1 MVVEND
7 PLPVSSRVLTD
18 VINGCFPGSYE
29 FDNITAQLSQ
39 MLYSLEHQLQLIFP
53 AFSSLLFYFIFHRFV
68 PFHILPF
75 LSHDFSFSFVLLF
88 DCLKTL
94 LNIKFSQLSKLLS
107 QVSKAH
113 FSGLNRFE
121 NNPIRV
127 LFLLHVFNLWQ
138 DQLMQA
144 GVRIRIWKFEEII
157 TVKSRYFLFEPLVL
171 QSVQIRIQ
179 VQILSV
185 IMIEIYLLSY
195 ACIFSEK

>member
-7 PLPVSSRVLTD
+7 PLPVSSWVLTD
-18 VINGCFPGSYE
+18 VINSCFPGSYE
-29 FDNITAQLSQ
+29 FDHITAEFPE
-39 MLYSLEHQLQLIFP
+39 MLYSLVHQLQLIFP
-53 AFSSLLFYFIFHRFV
+53 AFSSLLFDFIFHSFV

-75 LSHDFSFSFVLLF
+75 LPHDFSLSFVLLL

-127 LFLLHVFNLWQ
+127 LFLLHVFNL
-138 DQLMQA
+138 
-144 GVRIRIWKFEEII
+144 
-157 TVKSRYFLFEPLVL
+157 
-171 QSVQIRIQ
+171 
-179 VQILSV
+179 
-185 IMIEIYLLSY
+185 
-195 ACIFSEK
+195 